1 MYVSCAVHVNGLYL
15 IPQVE
20 YRDANLQLMSTKQ
33 ESTCIYSD
41 DDDGESI
48 VMCMHRIVMCMHGI
62 VIYSDDDDGESTP
75 AVH

>member
-1 MYVSCAVHVNGLYL
+1 MFAACMLRVHCMYAACALLVNGMYI

-41 DDDGESI
+41 DDDGENI
-48 VMCMHRIVMCMHGI
+48 VMYMHRIVMYMHSI
-62 VIYSDDDDGESTP
+62 
-75 AVH
+75 